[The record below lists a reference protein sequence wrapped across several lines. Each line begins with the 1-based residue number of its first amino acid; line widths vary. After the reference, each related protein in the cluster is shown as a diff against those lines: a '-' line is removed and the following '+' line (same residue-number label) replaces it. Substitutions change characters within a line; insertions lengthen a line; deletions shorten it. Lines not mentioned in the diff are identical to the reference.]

1 MAVYVN
7 NITLNTG
14 EYFSR
19 DFYLDNI
26 NGTPLNLSG
35 YTAASQMRKH
45 PESVNATAD
54 FNVGFIDR
62 ANGRIRVSLATTTT
76 RLVKPGRYVWDVMFT
91 ESNPSG
97 NSAVWTTLEA
107 NNYGS
112 YRGYT
117 NISWSTFMNTY
128 AYSRV
133 PQSGNLSDDSDP
145 YGVKQDSYQVFF
157 PYDGVY
163 QIDAAA
169 DNVGSVTINGT
180 TFNAAALN
188 ATNVG
193 VGTISLNRGDH
204 TVALSQQNA
213 NNGLGSFDAN
223 PVGLAVSITYVGGT
237 GYGKKS
243 IVIEGNVLATPDI
256 TPTCVKTDYTYDRL
270 GVIIE
275 TSSLAGSSPAVS
287 GHDNIGIDDIT
298 DYGVVHMGVNFN
310 QCSTFD
316 AGSSTTRDLLEDA
329 SSLSKINSYIQAGGV
344 IWLNTEWWNGAATG
358 RSCSDRD
365 NINAMLT
372 LLGTEIRTTVDQAFV
387 GNADRS
393 SEVSVINSG
402 FPLTENHNAS
412 VIFTGGTPVYTIES
426 GNKVL
431 STYEKIGQ
439 GILFVQGDSNIF
451 PGPSYPETYYNALRS
466 LVLNS

>member
-26 NGTPLNLSG
+26 NGTPLNLTG
-35 YTAASQMRKH
+35 YTAASQVRKH

-62 ANGRIRVSLATTTT
+62 TNGRIRVSLATEKT
-76 RLVKPGRYVWDVMFT
+76 RLVKPGRYVWDVMFS

-97 NSAVWTTLEA
+97 NSSVWTTLEA

-117 NISWSTFMNTY
+117 NSSWSTFMNTY

-133 PQSGNLSDDSDP
+133 PQSGNLSANSDP

-180 TFNAAALN
+180 TFNATSN
-188 ATNVG
+188 SATNVG
-193 VGTISLNRGDH
+193 VGTISLDRGDY
-204 TVALSQQNA
+204 TVALSQQNTSNGQDSF
-213 NNGLGSFDAN
+213 NNN

-256 TPTCVKTDYTYDRL
+256 TPSCVITVYDNEEVGIIEETSGAASGVSIDNISTY
-270 GVIIE
+270 GVIHI
-275 TSSLAGSSPAVS
+275 
-287 GHDNIGIDDIT
+287 
-298 DYGVVHMGVNFN
+298 GVNFD

-316 AGSSTTRDLLEDA
+316 IGSSSTRDMLEDA
-329 SSLSKINSYIQAGGV
+329 TQRQKLIDYMNMGGV
-344 IWLNTEWWNGAATG
+344 VWLNVEWWNGSANE
-358 RSCSDRD
+358 RSCSDRS

-372 LLGTEIRTTVDQAFV
+372 LLGTEIRAIDDEGIQGST
-387 GNADRS
+387 RS
-393 SEVSVINSG
+393 TETSVINSN
-402 FPLTENHNAS
+402 FPATQSQNAS
-412 VIFTGGTPVYTIES
+412 VIFSGGIPVFVDGTNTIT
-426 GNKVL
+426 
-431 STYEKIGQ
+431 TYEKIGQ
-439 GILFVQGDSNIF
+439 GILYVSGDTNTFS
-451 PGPSYPETYYNALRS
+451 GPSYPENYYNALRS

>member
-7 NITLNTG
+7 NISIDSGANF
-14 EYFSR
+14 YR
-19 DFYLDNI
+19 DFYLDDV
-26 NGTPLNLSG
+26 NGNSLDLTG
-35 YTAASQMRKH
+35 YTGKSEVRKH
-45 PESVNATAD
+45 PESVGAATT
-54 FNVGFIDR
+54 FTLGFVDR
-62 ANGRIRVSLATTTT
+62 PNGRIRLSLT
-76 RLVKPGRYVWDVMFT
+76 RQETEKIKPGRYCYDVMFSQ
-91 ESNPSG
+91 SNPSG
-97 NSAVWTTLEA
+97 NTPVWTTLEA
-107 NNYGS
+107 NNPGS

-117 NISWSTFMNTY
+117 NSSWSSFMNTY

-133 PQSGNLSDDSDP
+133 PQSGNLSADSDP

-157 PYDGVY
+157 PYNGVY

-180 TFNAAALN
+180 SFNAAALN

-193 VGTISLNRGDH
+193 VGTISLDKGDH
-204 TVALSQQNA
+204 TVALSQQNTS
-213 NNGLGSFDAN
+213 NGQDSFDNN

-256 TPTCVKTDYTYDRL
+256 TPSCVKTDYTYDRL

-275 TSSLAGSSPAVS
+275 TSSLSGSSPAVS

-393 SEVSVINSG
+393 SEVTVINSG

-426 GNKVL
+426 GNKFL

-439 GILFVQGDSNIF
+439 GILFIQGDSNIF
-451 PGPSYPETYYNALRS
+451 PGPAYPETYYNALRS

>member
-26 NGTPLNLSG
+26 DGTPLDLTG

-45 PESVNATAD
+45 PESVKQTAD

-91 ESNPSG
+91 DSSN
-97 NSAVWTTLEA
+97 
-107 NNYGS
+107 
-112 YRGYT
+112 
-117 NISWSTFMNTY
+117 
-128 AYSRV
+128 
-133 PQSGNLSDDSDP
+133 
-145 YGVKQDSYQVFF
+145 
-157 PYDGVY
+157 
-163 QIDAAA
+163 
-169 DNVGSVTINGT
+169 
-180 TFNAAALN
+180 
-188 ATNVG
+188 
-193 VGTISLNRGDH
+193 
-204 TVALSQQNA
+204 
-213 NNGLGSFDAN
+213 
-223 PVGLAVSITYVGGT
+223 
-237 GYGKKS
+237 KKS

-256 TPTCVKTDYTYDRL
+256 TPSCVKTDYTYDRL

-275 TSSLAGSSPAVS
+275 GNPVG
-287 GHDNIGIDDIT
+287 GHDNIGINDIT

-310 QCSTFD
+310 ECSTFD

-329 SSLSKINSYIQAGGV
+329 SSLEKINQYLQLGGV
-344 IWLNTEWWNGAATG
+344 VWFNTEWWGGSASG
-358 RSCSDRD
+358 RACSDRD

-372 LLGTEIRTTVDQAFV
+372 LLGTEIRTTADQPFV

-426 GNKVL
+426 GTKVL

-451 PGPSYPETYYNALRS
+451 PGPAYPETYYNALRS

>member
-26 NGTPLNLSG
+26 NGTPLNLTG

-62 ANGRIRVSLATTTT
+62 TNGRIRVSLATEKT

-91 ESNPSG
+91 EA
-97 NSAVWTTLEA
+97 NSLTDVGVWSTLEA
-107 NNYGS
+107 NNSGS
-112 YRGYT
+112 YRGHT
-117 NISWSTFMNTY
+117 NVGWSSFMNTY

-133 PQSGNLSDDSDP
+133 PQSGSLSSQPNP
-145 YGVKQDSYQVFF
+145 YSVKTDSYTVFF

-163 QIDAAA
+163 QISANA
-169 DNVGSVTINGT
+169 DNVGSITINST
-180 TFNAAALN
+180 TFNAN
-188 ATNVG
+188 IFSATNPG
-193 VGTISLNRGDH
+193 VGTISLTRGNH
-204 TVALSQQNA
+204 TVTLSQQNLD
-213 NNGLGSFDAN
+213 NGQDDFASN
-223 PVGLAVSITYVGGT
+223 PVGIAASITYVAGT

-256 TPTCVKTDYTYDRL
+256 TPSCVKTEYTYDRL
-270 GVIIE
+270 GVILE
-275 TSSLAGSSPAVS
+275 TSSAAGSSPAVS

-372 LLGTEIRTTVDQAFV
+372 LLGTEVRTTVDQGFT

-393 SEVSVINSG
+393 SQVSVINSG

-426 GNKVL
+426 GNKFL

-451 PGPSYPETYYNALRS
+451 PGPAYPETYYNALRS